1 MMSENVADIPLV
13 AQDIV
18 IDTVTS
24 SVDYLTITVSNS
36 DKSVLLMQE
45 AQRLKVDLEECGW
58 KVRKWGMQGYGGYSI
73 AGLRWGMR
81 TDGCIMMLS
90 GQDAAINWL
99 PALALAQNVTRL
111 DLAVTVSL
119 ADPIT
124 DVAKRAYAW
133 VLTDPH
139 SCPGKKRKYSY
150 VENSSG
156 GQTVYIGSRA
166 SDQFGRLYD
175 KGCESARDACAP
187 PGLLWRYEVEFKAY
201 RAKKLARQ
209 MENTA
214 RKGLASVG
222 EEITNLVHTWFLARG
237 IRPLYTT
244 QDHLGEW
251 VLELEAR
258 ITDDDCSLNWL
269 TLQVRPTVDRLR
281 DRGRS
286 AEVFEALGI
295 TIVPTKADVV
305 DTM

>member
-73 AGLRWGMR
+73 SGLRWGMR

-209 MENTA
+209 GAATPPALPPGQPLLPQRRCEPSA
-214 RKGLASVG
+214 AGA
-222 EEITNLVHTWFLARG
+222 G
-237 IRPLYTT
+237 IRPLYT
-244 QDHLGEW
+244 
-251 VLELEAR
+251 
-258 ITDDDCSLNWL
+258 
-269 TLQVRPTVDRLR
+269 
-281 DRGRS
+281 
-286 AEVFEALGI
+286 
-295 TIVPTKADVV
+295 
-305 DTM
+305 

>member
-1 MMSENVADIPLV
+1 MSTDVGNLPVV

-24 SVDYLTITVSNS
+24 SVDYLTITVSNP
-36 DKSVLLMQE
+36 DKAVLLMQE
-45 AQRLKVDLEECGW
+45 AQRLKDDLTECGW
-58 KVRKWGMQGYGGYSI
+58 KVRKWGMQGYVGYFI

-90 GQDAAINWL
+90 GQDAAINWV

-111 DLAVTVSL
+111 DLAVTVAL
-119 ADPIT
+119 AGPIT
-124 DVAKRAYAW
+124 DVAKRAYALM
-133 VLTDPH
+133 LTDPH
-139 SCPGKKRKYSY
+139 GCPSKKRKDSY
-150 VENSSG
+150 VENSAG

-175 KGCESARDACAP
+175 KGCESAKDACAP
-187 PGLLWRYEVEFKAY
+187 PGLLWRYEVEFKSY

-209 MENTA
+209 MEKTA
-214 RKGLASVG
+214 REESVSVSG
-222 EEITNLVHTWFLARG
+222 EIANLVRTWFIARG
-237 IRPLYTT
+237 IRPLYGAGY
-244 QDHLGEW
+244 HRGEW

-295 TIVPTKADVV
+295 TIVPTKADVI
-305 DTM
+305 DTP

>member
-1 MMSENVADIPLV
+1 MSVNMDAFS
-13 AQDIV
+13 
-18 IDTVTS
+18 IDDDFEEPPIWSPFLDQT
-24 SVDYLTITVSNS
+24 D
-36 DKSVLLMQE
+36 
-45 AQRLKVDLEECGW
+45 LKV
-58 KVRKWGMQGYGGYSI
+58 I
-73 AGLRWGMR
+73 AEALDFYLQSLDCRDPRVISVCSLIRNLRWGMR

-175 KGCESARDACAP
+175 KGCESAKDACAP

-209 MENTA
+209 GAATPPALPPGQPLLPQRRCEPSA
-214 RKGLASVG
+214 AGA
-222 EEITNLVHTWFLARG
+222 G
-237 IRPLYTT
+237 IRPLYT
-244 QDHLGEW
+244 
-251 VLELEAR
+251 
-258 ITDDDCSLNWL
+258 
-269 TLQVRPTVDRLR
+269 
-281 DRGRS
+281 
-286 AEVFEALGI
+286 
-295 TIVPTKADVV
+295 
-305 DTM
+305 